1 MKKGLHLLWIGI
13 LTGTVFGLLLKGV
26 QVISGKKVY
35 TLLLNVD
42 YIPWF
47 RDRVFNEFV
56 EFSFHLIISVI
67 VVFVLY
73 WLFKKMRMASRI
85 MPYVLANG
93 FVAFMLFATTSFS
106 DRTPDVLD
114 AAAFGWWLLGHV
126 LYGFMLGICIQK
138 IVEKEDN

>member
-13 LTGTVFGLLLKGV
+13 ITGTVFGLLLKGV
-26 QVISGKKVY
+26 QAISGKKVY

-56 EFSFHLIISVI
+56 EFSFHLIVSVI

-73 WLFKKMRMASRI
+73 WLFKKMRMAHKI

-93 FVAFMLFATTSFS
+93 FVAFMLFTTTSFS

-114 AAAFGWWLLGHV
+114 ASAFGWWLLGHI

-138 IVEKEDN
+138 IVAKEDN